1 MAAFSAP
8 RNDKNKMRK
17 LFHKWFGASRG
28 THWTIAGSVA
38 VIVFGSY
45 LVYNGRNS
53 NPTTI
58 IFIPATERTASPIAP
73 GRSH

>member
-1 MAAFSAP
+1 MTAFSAP
-8 RNDKNKMRK
+8 RYDKNKMRK
-17 LFHKWFGASRG
+17 LFHKWFATNRG

-38 VIVFGSY
+38 VIIFGSY

-58 IFIPATERTASPIAP
+58 IFIPATERIASPIAP